1 VSARFPEPVARLIEE
16 LGKLPGIGPKSA
28 QRLAYHLLNQDAAS
42 VRRLADALI
51 GAKQRVVRC
60 RVCQNVADRDPC
72 DICSDPRR
80 DHTTVIVVEDVRD
93 VVAIERTAEYRGLY
107 HVLGGTISPME
118 GIGPEQLHVRELV
131 ERLSHEPIQEII
143 LATDPDV
150 EGDATALYISR
161 LVRRPDLKV
170 TRIARGLPVGGDI
183 DYADEVTLVRALE
196 GRQAF

>member
-1 VSARFPEPVARLIEE
+1 MSARFPEPVARLIEE

-28 QRLAYHLLNQDAAS
+28 QRLAYHLLNQDQAS
-42 VRRLADALI
+42 IRRLADALL

-60 RVCQNVADRDPC
+60 HVCQNIADRDPC
-72 DICSDPRR
+72 EICSDSRR
-80 DHTTVIVVEDVRD
+80 DRTTLLVVEDARD

-131 ERLSHEPIQEII
+131 GRLAAEPIREVI

-150 EGDATALYISR
+150 EGDATALYIAR
-161 LVRRPDLKV
+161 LVRRDDLKV

-183 DYADEVTLVRALE
+183 DFADEVTLVRALE

>member
-80 DHTTVIVVEDVRD
+80 DHTTVIVVEDARD

>member
-1 VSARFPEPVARLIEE
+1 MSARFPEPVARLIEE
-16 LGKLPGIGPKSA
+16 LAKLPGIGPKSA
-28 QRLAYHLLNQDAAS
+28 QRLAYHLLNQDEAS
-42 VRRLADALI
+42 IRRLADALV

-60 RVCQNVADRDPC
+60 NVCQNIADRDPC
-72 DICSDPRR
+72 EICSDTRR
-80 DHTTVIVVEDVRD
+80 DKTTLLVVEDARD

-131 ERLSHEPIQEII
+131 ARLGQEPIAEVI

-150 EGDATALYISR
+150 EGDATALYIAR
-161 LVRRPDLKV
+161 LVRRDDLKV

-183 DYADEVTLVRALE
+183 DFADEVTLVRALE

>member
-1 VSARFPEPVARLIEE
+1 MSARFPEPVARLIEE
-16 LGKLPGIGPKSA
+16 LAKLPGIGPKSA
-28 QRLAYHLLNQDAAS
+28 QRLAYHLLNQDEAS
-42 VRRLADALI
+42 IRRLADALV

-60 RVCQNVADRDPC
+60 NVCQNIADRDPC
-72 DICSDPRR
+72 EICSDTRR
-80 DHTTVIVVEDVRD
+80 DKTTLLVVEDARD

-107 HVLGGTISPME
+107 HVLGGTISPIE

-131 ERLSHEPIQEII
+131 ARLGQEPIAEVI

-150 EGDATALYISR
+150 EGDATALYIAR
-161 LVRRPDLKV
+161 LVRRDDLKV

-183 DYADEVTLVRALE
+183 DFADEVTLVRALE

>member
-1 VSARFPEPVARLIEE
+1 MSARFPEPVARLIEE

-28 QRLAYHLLNQDAAS
+28 QRLAYHLLNQDQAS
-42 VRRLADALI
+42 IHRLADALL

-60 RVCQNVADRDPC
+60 RVCQNIADHDPC
-72 DICSDPRR
+72 EICSDGRR
-80 DHTTVIVVEDVRD
+80 DHTTLLVVEDARD
-93 VVAIERTAEYRGLY
+93 VVAIERTAEYKGLY
-107 HVLGGTISPME
+107 HVLGGTISPMD

-131 ERLSHEPIQEII
+131 ARLGQEPIREII

-150 EGDATALYISR
+150 EGDATALYIAR
-161 LVRRPDLKV
+161 LVRRDDLKV

-183 DYADEVTLVRALE
+183 DFADEVTLVRALE

>member
-1 VSARFPEPVARLIEE
+1 MSARFPEPVARLIEE
-16 LGKLPGIGPKSA
+16 LAKLPGIGPKSA
-28 QRLAYHLLNQDAAS
+28 QRLAYHLLNQDEAS
-42 VRRLADALI
+42 IRRLADALV

-60 RVCQNVADRDPC
+60 NVCQNIADRDPC
-72 DICSDPRR
+72 EICSDTRR
-80 DHTTVIVVEDVRD
+80 DKTMLLVVEDARD

-107 HVLGGTISPME
+107 HVLGGTISPIE

-131 ERLSHEPIQEII
+131 ARLGQEPIAEVI

-150 EGDATALYISR
+150 EGDATALYIAR
-161 LVRRPDLKV
+161 LVRRDDLKV

-183 DYADEVTLVRALE
+183 DFADEVTLVRALE

>member
-1 VSARFPEPVARLIEE
+1 MSARFPEPVARLIEE

-80 DHTTVIVVEDVRD
+80 DHTTVIVVEDARD

>member
-1 VSARFPEPVARLIEE
+1 MSARFPEPVARLIEE

-60 RVCQNVADRDPC
+60 RVCQNIADRDPC

-80 DHTTVIVVEDVRD
+80 DHTTVIVVEDARD

>member
-1 VSARFPEPVARLIEE
+1 MSGRFPEPVAKLIEE
-16 LGKLPGIGPKSA
+16 LAKLPGIGPKSA
-28 QRLAYHLLNQDAAS
+28 QRLAYHLLNQDQAS
-42 VRRLADALI
+42 IRRLSDALL

-60 RVCQNVADRDPC
+60 HVCQNIADADPC
-72 DICSDPRR
+72 EICSDSRR
-80 DHTTVIVVEDVRD
+80 DRATLLVVEDARD

-131 ERLSHEPIQEII
+131 ARLASEPISELI

-150 EGDATALYISR
+150 EGDATALYIAR
-161 LVRRPDLKV
+161 LVRRDDLKV

-183 DYADEVTLVRALE
+183 DFADEVTLVRAIE